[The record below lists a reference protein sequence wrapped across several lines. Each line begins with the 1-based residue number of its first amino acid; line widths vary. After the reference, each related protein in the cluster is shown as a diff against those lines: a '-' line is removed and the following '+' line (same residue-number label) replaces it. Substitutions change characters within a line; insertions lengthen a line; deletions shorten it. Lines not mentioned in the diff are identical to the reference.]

1 MSKQDQKK
9 LLIEIMESDDRDGLY
24 EQQTSIQ
31 KEKLVVSFSGGRTS
45 AYMSQW
51 LKKNKSDEYEM
62 IFVFSNTGKERE
74 ETLEFVDKCDKHF
87 NLNLVW
93 IEPLI
98 NAEFGSGTEFVIT
111 DFKNASR
118 NGEPFESLIK
128 KYGIPNKANM
138 VCSRDL
144 KAVPITKY
152 AKSIGWKKYYTAIG
166 IREDE
171 IDRMSSSRV
180 KNKIIYP
187 LISMNPSN
195 KNDVNAFWL
204 QMPFDLNLKSYEG
217 NCDLCWKKSFRK
229 LQTIALENP
238 QLTEWW
244 IEMEQKYGMYAPEH
258 KMTEEVKKHMP
269 FTFYR
274 EHKSMKDIVDMSK
287 SLKNK
292 ALDDSKQ
299 AQLSMFNL
307 DYVVEHIDENNGCE
321 ESCEPF

>member
-1 MSKQDQKK
+1 MEK
-9 LLIEIMESDDRDGLY
+9 LL
-24 EQQTSIQ
+24 
-31 KEKLVVSFSGGRTS
+31 VSFSGGRTS

-51 LKKNKSDEYEM
+51 LKKHKSDEYEM

-74 ETLEFVDKCDKHF
+74 ETLEFVDKCDKYF
-87 NLNLVW
+87 GLNLVW

-98 NAEFGSGTEFVIT
+98 NAEFGLGTEFIIT

-118 NGEPFESLIK
+118 KGEPFESLIK

-144 KAVPITKY
+144 KAVPISKY
-152 AKSIGWKKYYTAIG
+152 AKSIGWKNYYTAIG

-171 IDRMSSSRV
+171 IDRMSVNRI

-187 LISMNPSN
+187 LISMNPST
-195 KNDVNAFWL
+195 KNDVNAFWM

-244 IEMEQKYGMYAPEH
+244 DQMELKYGNYIPEH
-258 KMTEEVKKHMP
+258 KLINNDKYLP
-269 FTFYR
+269 FTFFR
-274 EHKSMKDIVDMSK
+274 EKKSMKDIVNMSK
-287 SLKNK
+287 TLKNK
-292 ALDDSKQ
+292 ATDDSKQ
-299 AQLSMFNL
+299 AQLSIFNL
-307 DYVVEHIDENNGCE
+307 NETLEYIDENNGCE